1 MCRPDRWR
9 RRFRPSRG
17 LLCSVHLC
25 VCAVRIPLHDAYV
38 RACLVQSIVRP
49 ADSAREG
56 RRFCNARVCVG
67 KHLRRSGSAVTR
79 NTHGGA
85 GARESARPAAVPQ
98 VVTA

>member
-1 MCRPDRWR
+1 M
-9 RRFRPSRG
+9 
-17 LLCSVHLC
+17 
-25 VCAVRIPLHDAYV
+25 
-38 RACLVQSIVRP
+38 VRP

-67 KHLRRSGSAVTR
+67 KHLRRSGPAVTR